1 MPLHHPPGHAQVDFG
16 EAVVEVGG
24 RREKVTFF
32 CLILPHSNVWF
43 VKAYP
48 RETTEAF
55 LDGHVSAFAF
65 LGGVPRSILYD
76 NTTLAVARILGD
88 GTRRR
93 TQAFTHLQSHYLF
106 RDRFGRPGK
115 GNDKGKVEALVKTA
129 RRRFMVPIP
138 KVHDL
143 SVLNERL
150 LARCLE
156 RLDALEAGG
165 QAAALLADLEALRDL
180 PAVPFEACEH
190 VPGQISSTAL
200 VRYRLVDYSAPAAHA
215 HKKVMVKGYVDRV
228 EIALGAEIVA
238 RHRRSYVRG
247 DVVYDPLHYLSLL
260 EKKPGAL
267 DQAAPLRGWKLDPAF
282 DTLRRL
288 LEARF
293 GPRGKREYIQVLRLH
308 EDFPERQVAAAV
320 RDAVKRRLIG
330 FDAVKH
336 LLLARIE
343 RRPVHLDLSRYPHL
357 PQPFVAAT
365 RSADYATL
373 LAGGPAMAEAP
384 RILLEHH
391 LKRLKLP
398 TFLREYEKLARQCAA
413 EGLDHVQFLARL
425 VELELIDRERRL
437 VERRIKQAGF
447 PVVKQLES
455 FDFKAIPAL
464 NKMLVLD
471 LARGEY
477 IARRE
482 NVILL
487 GPSGVG
493 KTHVALA
500 LGLAACQKG
509 LGVRFATAPH
519 LVHELIEARDEKR
532 LLRLQAQLARVNLLI
547 VDELGYVPLS
557 QTGSELLFDVFSR
570 RYENGATIVTSNL
583 PFQEWTT
590 VFASERLTGAL
601 LDRITHHVH
610 ILEMNGESYRLKQSR
625 SRRRQ
630 PSE

>member
-1 MPLHHPPGHAQVDFG
+1 MFEVQSQQPGNFSLHVQDRV
-16 EAVVEVGG
+16 
-24 RREKVTFF
+24 R
-32 CLILPHSNVWF
+32 
-43 VKAYP
+43 
-48 RETTEAF
+48 
-55 LDGHVSAFAF
+55 
-65 LGGVPRSILYD
+65 GVQL
-76 NTTLAVARILGD
+76 
-88 GTRRR
+88 
-93 TQAFTHLQSHYLF
+93 THLQSHYLF

-165 QAAALLADLEALRDL
+165 QAAALLADLDALRDL

-308 EDFPERQVAAAV
+308 EDFPEPQVAAAV

-343 RRPVHLDLSRYPHL
+343 RRPAHLDLSRYPHL

-373 LAGGPAMAEAP
+373 LAGG
-384 RILLEHH
+384 
-391 LKRLKLP
+391 
-398 TFLREYEKLARQCAA
+398 
-413 EGLDHVQFLARL
+413 
-425 VELELIDRERRL
+425 
-437 VERRIKQAGF
+437 AGH
-447 PVVKQLES
+447 
-455 FDFKAIPAL
+455 
-464 NKMLVLD
+464 
-471 LARGEY
+471 G
-477 IARRE
+477 
-482 NVILL
+482 
-487 GPSGVG
+487 
-493 KTHVALA
+493 
-500 LGLAACQKG
+500 
-509 LGVRFATAPH
+509 
-519 LVHELIEARDEKR
+519 
-532 LLRLQAQLARVNLLI
+532 
-547 VDELGYVPLS
+547 
-557 QTGSELLFDVFSR
+557 
-570 RYENGATIVTSNL
+570 
-583 PFQEWTT
+583 
-590 VFASERLTGAL
+590 
-601 LDRITHHVH
+601 
-610 ILEMNGESYRLKQSR
+610 
-625 SRRRQ
+625 
-630 PSE
+630 